1 MTYRVHVKT
10 EFMELELREI
20 LQSPPGVLL
29 GVSADAEA
37 TLATVPV
44 ATVYDLALARP
55 FRDAAHV
62 VEAAGDPTSV
72 VARHGAPP
80 TDLIVPR
87 NPGDTL
93 ADLPGEP
100 VDTLVAVDGALAT
113 ALHDTMAVTSV
124 RDLAQWP
131 PYLAAV
137 KLLTEALAPERA
149 MGFDREEPADLV
161 ARTGALATHQVHYT
175 STVLI
180 ESKPSKERAWGGG
193 LIDITA
199 LSPIGFDDVA
209 FGAVLHFTQSWS
221 PKAVALGQLLHSL
234 PLAPGESTRLTVVD
248 WLRRVAAG
256 TQEEQAQAE
265 DLSNALSNSTAIS
278 EVTTAV
284 AREFQ
289 SGDSVAGSTSVTT
302 SASTSGLLG
311 LLGGQASVGG
321 SFGLA
326 GTYSTSSGNRSVGAS
341 AVQSIDARTQ
351 QNSALA
357 RTKRAAIVSE
367 VSEGDS
373 ETINTRV
380 VVNNNHMH
388 ALSMQYYEVVQTWET
403 RTVLDRIERCIF
415 IPMRLL
421 NFRDEQILRRYSRV
435 LAGAALDRE
444 TRDLLLQLRHTV
456 VLEFP
461 FDRFAAAALEQ
472 VKAEAGTALA
482 PRPDSTD
489 AAAPALALAA
499 AVEKRLRLQQLQ
511 ARISAQRAV
520 LGADA
525 TAAVHARQV
534 ENYDRAGFRWFE
546 LDREAVVRGVAW
558 NGDEVSAATLQFADG
573 TTSVLTGPDDR
584 TATESAQGGL
594 GGGIPLDRLR
604 ALQVSLVAAPG
615 TSPSDHS
622 LVRLWLRIELRGRT
636 TWVDASF
643 VASRS
648 EAADVTVLQ
657 AHAPVDVA
665 DVASRLMAEQL
676 HYSQAVWLRA
686 DRQSLIMQLAPY
698 ECTVGDRALRVVEWM
713 DPAPVTVAGNYLAFP
728 FTYESD
734 ADWVAWKKRETAQT
748 VPQVSLVPLP
758 TGGVF
763 AEGVLG
769 EFNSAEKLDLTRF
782 WKWQESPI
790 PNLAPEIAP
799 VQQGRQTRIGAPMVG
814 AAADAVLSL
823 QDPLTIPALGNSE
836 ALLKTLMVS
845 NLFNDMSGL
854 DITKGLLKASL
865 EASRD
870 GDIAA
875 AKQATDTLKA
885 ITDAFGKLVKAG
897 GGNGENLTKTAKG
910 LGSLFNLAGNGGGGA
925 GAGGTDAAGAA
936 VDAGTSGGAAGGA
949 DVVGAGGADAIAGV
963 GGALGSALEALGPA
977 AAVLL
982 A

>member
-10 EFMELELREI
+10 EFMALELREI
-20 LQSPPGVLL
+20 LQSRPGVLL
-29 GVSADAEA
+29 GVSIEAEG
-37 TLATVPV
+37 TLETIPV
-44 ATVYDLALARP
+44 TTVYDLALARA

-62 VEAAGDPTSV
+62 VEAATDPTSV
-72 VARHGAPP
+72 VARHGVPP
-80 TDLIVPR
+80 ADLIVPQH
-87 NPGDTL
+87 PGDGL
-93 ADLPGEP
+93 ADLPGQP
-100 VDTLVAVDGALAT
+100 VDTLVAVSPELAT
-113 ALHDTMAVTSV
+113 ALRDTMAVGSV

-137 KLLTEALAPERA
+137 KLLTEALAPERSA
-149 MGFDREEPADLV
+149 DFDREEPADLV
-161 ARTGALATHQVHYT
+161 PRSGALATHQVHYT

-180 ESKPSKERAWGGG
+180 ESKPSKERAWDGG

-209 FGAVLHFTQSWS
+209 FGAVLHFTQSWT

-248 WLRRVAAG
+248 WLRRVAASS
-256 TQEEQAQAE
+256 QEEQAQAE
-265 DLSNALSNSTAIS
+265 DLSNALGNSTAIS
-278 EVTTAV
+278 EVTSAV

-311 LLGGQASVGG
+311 LLGAQGAVGA

-326 GTYSTSSGNRSVGAS
+326 GTYSTSSGTRSIGAS
-341 AVQSIDARTQ
+341 ALQSIDARTQ

-357 RTKRAAIVSE
+357 RTKRAAIVTE
-367 VSEGDS
+367 VSESDS
-373 ETINTRV
+373 ETINTRI

-403 RTVLDRIERCIF
+403 RTVLDRVERCIF
-415 IPMRLL
+415 LPMRLL
-421 NFRDEQILRRYSRV
+421 NFRDEQILRRYVGV
-435 LAGAALDRE
+435 LADAALDRE

-461 FDRFAAAALEQ
+461 FDRFATAALDQ
-472 VKAEAGTALA
+472 VRAEAGTAVA

-489 AAAPALALAA
+489 AAMPALALAA
-499 AVEKRLRLQQLQ
+499 GVEKRLRLQQLQ
-511 ARISAQRAV
+511 TRIATQRAV
-520 LGADA
+520 LGSDA
-525 TAAVHARQV
+525 AAAVHARQI
-534 ENYDRAGFRWFE
+534 ENYDRADYRWFE
-546 LDREAVVRGVAW
+546 LDRETVVRGVSWDA
-558 NGDEVSAATLQFADG
+558 GEVSAATLQFADG
-573 TTSVLTGPDDR
+573 TTTALTAPDDP
-584 TATESAQGGL
+584 TAAQSAQGSL
-594 GGGIPLDRLR
+594 GGGVPLDRLR
-604 ALQVSLVAAPG
+604 VLRVSLVAAPG

-622 LVRLWLRIELRGRT
+622 LVRLSLRVELRGRT
-636 TWVDASF
+636 TWLDASF

-648 EAADVTVLQ
+648 EAVDVTVLQ

-676 HYSQAVWLRA
+676 HYSQAIWMRA

-698 ECTVGDRALRVVEWM
+698 QCTVGDTALRVIEWM

-734 ADWVAWKKRETAQT
+734 DDWISWKYREMSDA

-763 AEGVLG
+763 GEGVLG
-769 EFNSAEKLDLTRF
+769 EFNSAEKLDVTRY

-799 VQQGRQTRIGAPMVG
+799 VQQGQHTTIGTPAVG
-814 AAADAVLSL
+814 AAADAVLSM
-823 QDPLTIPALGNSE
+823 QDPLALPTLDNSD

-865 EASRD
+865 DASRD
-870 GDIAA
+870 GDLAA
-875 AKQATDTLKA
+875 AQQANATLKA

-897 GGNGENLTKTAKG
+897 GGSGENLTTTAKG
-910 LGSLFNLAGNGGGGA
+910 LGSLFNLAGKGGGGA
-925 GAGGTDAAGAA
+925 GAGTTDAAGGAIE
-936 VDAGTSGGAAGGA
+936 AGTSGGGSGLG
-949 DVVGAGGADAIAGV
+949 DVVGGGGADAIASV
-963 GGALGSALEALGPA
+963 GSEVGSVLEALGPA
-977 AAVLL
+977 AAALL